1 MSPLNGPS
9 PDRNSKN
16 WGLIHDNLLGRS
28 LSRKAILHESRI
40 LLRNIGVY
48 QYRFHIGS
56 EHPVRCL
63 GSGQNRLFPLIF
75 AQASRS
81 GALT

>member
-28 LSRKAILHESRI
+28 LSGKAISRKSRI
-40 LLRNIGVY
+40 HSGAIGVC
-48 QYRFHIGS
+48 
-56 EHPVRCL
+56 ED
-63 GSGQNRLFPLIF
+63 
-75 AQASRS
+75 
-81 GALT
+81 